1 MNSLYYQ
8 KRLSRNIGDKFFTSL
23 SVICALIAILPL
35 IFLVTYILYKGGSQI
50 TPELFTLEPNPPG
63 DDLDAGGINP
73 ALIGTLIITTIAS
86 IIALPVG
93 VGGGIYLAEYSKGG
107 AFSRFIRFG
116 VNVLAGVPSIIA
128 GVFIYA
134 LIVSTKILFGSMY
147 SGLAG
152 GMALSI
158 LMLPTVIKTT
168 DEGLKLVP
176 NELRYASLGVGAS
189 MYTTILKITLPS
201 AFRSIAT
208 GVVLGM
214 ARAAGETAPLI
225 FTALIR
231 TLIGLVPAI
240 MLTSPLFGVSI
251 LKLGLPLLFL
261 FLSLYLFGITLGL
274 FVSSGLIR
282 FGPSFENIAWSSL
295 FLLAPL
301 GCIYYP
307 IEILPELF
315 QFIAKGLPLVY
326 IFDET
331 RNILLNGSI
340 DYTNLKQAYLLNLIY
355 LIIGIVLFYLSF
367 LRARIKG
374 TLINMG
380 E

>member
-8 KRLSRNIGDKFFTSL
+8 KRLSRNIGDKLFTSL

-86 IIALPVG
+86 IIAIPIG

-107 AFSRFIRFG
+107 LFSKFIRFG

-147 SGLAG
+147 SGFAG

-189 MYTTILKITLPS
+189 MYTTILKVTLPS

-208 GVVLGM
+208 GVVLG
-214 ARAAGETAPLI
+214 
-225 FTALIR
+225 
-231 TLIGLVPAI
+231 
-240 MLTSPLFGVSI
+240 
-251 LKLGLPLLFL
+251 
-261 FLSLYLFGITLGL
+261 
-274 FVSSGLIR
+274 
-282 FGPSFENIAWSSL
+282 IA
-295 FLLAPL
+295 
-301 GCIYYP
+301 
-307 IEILPELF
+307 
-315 QFIAKGLPLVY
+315 
-326 IFDET
+326 
-331 RNILLNGSI
+331 
-340 DYTNLKQAYLLNLIY
+340 
-355 LIIGIVLFYLSF
+355 
-367 LRARIKG
+367 
-374 TLINMG
+374 
-380 E
+380 